1 LSNIVIYFVT
11 IKIAMTL
18 TLLLLLSSLIA
29 VTTFIPL
36 LQDGY
41 GQNTDTQQQ
50 QQQPTSESTSASS
63 PIDCKSIASQI
74 GSNAFP
80 IQNPHKEICDIS
92 IIRDSPQIKDQN
104 GTVLNKFL
112 VANTLVEIMAHSP
125 TTASATGASN
135 GGGDGAGGS
144 GTTNTTLN
152 ASSPT
157 SNTQKVMAMIEF
169 ALLQTELKPV
179 LNMISKTNWTIV
191 AIHNHA
197 LLETPDTIF
206 VHADA
211 KGPLE
216 SIISPIKEVLALQQS
231 AVQTGN
237 AAGAQEG
244 QQSANNNTEN
254 PLADI
259 GEKLGEVFGGGG
271 GEGDR

>member
-1 LSNIVIYFVT
+1 
-11 IKIAMTL
+11 MTL
-18 TLLLLLSSLIA
+18 TLLLLLSLIA

-36 LQDGY
+36 LQEGY
-41 GQNTDTQQQ
+41 GQNTDTQQ
-50 QQQPTSESTSASS
+50 TSPAESTAASS
-63 PIDCKSIASQI
+63 PVDCKSIASQI

-92 IIRDSPQIKDQN
+92 VMRDSPQIIDQN

-112 VANTLVEIMAHSP
+112 VANTLVEVMGHSP
-125 TTASATGASN
+125 AATGGSN
-135 GGGDGAGGS
+135 GGDGAGAN
-144 GTTNTTLN
+144 NTTLN

-157 SNTQKVMAMIEF
+157 SNTQKVMAMVEF

-179 LNMISKTNWTIV
+179 LNLISKTNWTVV

-216 SIISPIKEVLALQQS
+216 SIISPIKEVLALQQQS
-231 AVQTGN
+231 AQAGN
-237 AAGAQEG
+237 AAEGGQEAGAQQG
-244 QQSANNNTEN
+244 QQPANNTEN

-259 GEKLGEVFGGGG
+259 GEKLGEVFTGG
-271 GEGDR
+271 GEGNK

>member
-1 LSNIVIYFVT
+1 
-11 IKIAMTL
+11 MTL
-18 TLLLLLSSLIA
+18 TLLLLLLLIA

-36 LQDGY
+36 LQEGY
-41 GQNTDTQQQ
+41 GQNTDTQQ
-50 QQQPTSESTSASS
+50 TSPAESTAASS

-92 IIRDSPQIKDQN
+92 IMRDSPQIIDQN

-112 VANTLVEIMAHSP
+112 VANTLVEVMGHSP
-125 TTASATGASN
+125 PAAAAAATGGSN
-135 GGGDGAGGS
+135 GGGGTGS
-144 GTTNTTLN
+144 NNTTGN
-152 ASSPT
+152 ASSST
-157 SNTQKVMAMIEF
+157 SNTQKVMAMVEF

-179 LNMISKTNWTIV
+179 LNLISKTNWTVV

-216 SIISPIKEVLALQQS
+216 SIIFPIKEVLALQQQS
-231 AVQTGN
+231 AQAGGQE
-237 AAGAQEG
+237 AGAQQG
-244 QQSANNNTEN
+244 QQQQGEQPANNNSGN

-259 GEKLGEVFGGGG
+259 GEKLGDVFTGG
-271 GEGDR
+271 GEDNK

>member
-1 LSNIVIYFVT
+1 
-11 IKIAMTL
+11 MTL
-18 TLLLLLSSLIA
+18 TLLLLLSLIA

-36 LQDGY
+36 LQEGY
-41 GQNTDTQQQ
+41 GQNTDTQQ
-50 QQQPTSESTSASS
+50 TSPVESTAASS
-63 PIDCKSIASQI
+63 SVDCKSIASQI

-92 IIRDSPQIKDQN
+92 VMRDSPQIIDQN

-112 VANTLVEIMAHSP
+112 VANTLVEVMGHSP
-125 TTASATGASN
+125 AAPAAATGD
-135 GGGDGAGGS
+135 GGAGAN
-144 GTTNTTLN
+144 NTSLN

-157 SNTQKVMAMIEF
+157 SNTQKVMAMVEF

-179 LNMISKTNWTIV
+179 LNIISKTNWTVV

-216 SIISPIKEVLALQQS
+216 SIIFPIKEVLALQQQS
-231 AVQTGN
+231 AQ
-237 AAGAQEG
+237 AGAQQG
-244 QQSANNNTEN
+244 QQPANNTEN

-259 GEKLGEVFGGGG
+259 GEKLGEVFTGG
-271 GEGDR
+271 GEGNK

>member
-1 LSNIVIYFVT
+1 
-11 IKIAMTL
+11 MTL
-18 TLLLLLSSLIA
+18 TLLILLSLIA

-36 LQDGY
+36 LQEGY
-41 GQNTDTQQQ
+41 GQNTDTQQ
-50 QQQPTSESTSASS
+50 TSSSSESTAASS

-92 IIRDSPQIKDQN
+92 IMRDSPQITDQN

-112 VANTLVEIMAHSP
+112 VANTLVEIMGHSP
-125 TTASATGASN
+125 ASATATGGSN
-135 GGGDGAGGS
+135 GGDGAGS
-144 GTTNTTLN
+144 NNTTVN

-157 SNTQKVMAMIEF
+157 SNTQNAMAMVEF

-179 LNMISKTNWTIV
+179 LNLISKTNWTVV

-211 KGPLE
+211 KGSLQ
-216 SIISPIKEVLALQQS
+216 SIIAPIMGVLSLQQQS
-231 AVQTGN
+231 AQADNTQQG
-237 AAGAQEG
+237 G
-244 QQSANNNTEN
+244 QQGEQPANNNSGN

-259 GEKLGEVFGGGG
+259 GEKLGDVFTGGGDG
-271 GEGDR
+271 NK

>member
-1 LSNIVIYFVT
+1 
-11 IKIAMTL
+11 MTL
-18 TLLLLLSSLIA
+18 TLLLLLSLIA

-36 LQDGY
+36 LQEGY
-41 GQNTDTQQQ
+41 GQNTDTQQ
-50 QQQPTSESTSASS
+50 TSPAESTVGSS

-92 IIRDSPQIKDQN
+92 IMRESPQIIDQN

-112 VANTLVEIMAHSP
+112 VANTLVEVMGHSP
-125 TTASATGASN
+125 TATGGSN
-135 GGGDGAGGS
+135 GGDGAGS
-144 GTTNTTLN
+144 NNTTLN

-157 SNTQKVMAMIEF
+157 SNTQKVMAMVEF

-179 LNMISKTNWTIV
+179 LNLISKTNWTVV

-216 SIISPIKEVLALQQS
+216 SIISPIKEVLALQQQS
-231 AVQTGN
+231 AQEGN
-237 AAGAQEG
+237 AAEGGQEAGAQQG
-244 QQSANNNTEN
+244 QQPANNTGN

-259 GEKLGEVFGGGG
+259 GEKLEDVFTGG
-271 GEGDR
+271 GEGNK

>member
-1 LSNIVIYFVT
+1 
-11 IKIAMTL
+11 MTL
-18 TLLLLLSSLIA
+18 TLLLLLLLIA

-36 LQDGY
+36 LQEGY
-41 GQNTDTQQQ
+41 GQNTDTQQ
-50 QQQPTSESTSASS
+50 TSPAESTAASS

-92 IIRDSPQIKDQN
+92 IMRDSPQIIDQN

-112 VANTLVEIMAHSP
+112 VANTLVEVMGHSP
-125 TTASATGASN
+125 AAAAAAAATGGSN
-135 GGGDGAGGS
+135 GGGGTGS
-144 GTTNTTLN
+144 NNTTGN

-157 SNTQKVMAMIEF
+157 SNTQKVMAMVEF

-179 LNMISKTNWTIV
+179 LNLISKTNWTVV

-206 VHADA
+206 IHADA

-216 SIISPIKEVLALQQS
+216 SIIFPIKEVLALQQQS
-231 AVQTGN
+231 AQAGQEE
-237 AAGAQEG
+237 GAQQG
-244 QQSANNNTEN
+244 QQSANNTSGN

-259 GEKLGEVFGGGG
+259 GEKLEDVFTGGD
-271 GEGDR
+271 EGNK

>member
-1 LSNIVIYFVT
+1 
-11 IKIAMTL
+11 MTL
-18 TLLLLLSSLIA
+18 TLLLLLSLIA

-36 LQDGY
+36 LQEGY
-41 GQNTDTQQQ
+41 GQNTDTQQ
-50 QQQPTSESTSASS
+50 TSPAESTAASS
-63 PIDCKSIASQI
+63 PVDCKSIASQI

-92 IIRDSPQIKDQN
+92 VMRDSPQIIDQN

-112 VANTLVEIMAHSP
+112 VANTLVEVMGHSP
-125 TTASATGASN
+125 AATG
-135 GGGDGAGGS
+135 GGGADAN
-144 GTTNTTLN
+144 NTTLN

-157 SNTQKVMAMIEF
+157 SNTQKVMAMVEF

-179 LNMISKTNWTIV
+179 LNIISKTNWTVV
-191 AIHNHA
+191 AIHNHV

-216 SIISPIKEVLALQQS
+216 SIIFPIKEVLALQQQS
-231 AVQTGN
+231 AQAEGGQE
-237 AAGAQEG
+237 AGAQQG
-244 QQSANNNTEN
+244 QQQEGEQPANNNTGN

-259 GEKLGEVFGGGG
+259 GEKLGDVFTGG
-271 GEGDR
+271 GEGNK

>member
-1 LSNIVIYFVT
+1 
-11 IKIAMTL
+11 MTL
-18 TLLLLLSSLIA
+18 TLLLLLSLIA

-36 LQDGY
+36 LQEGY

-50 QQQPTSESTSASS
+50 TTAESTSASS

-74 GSNAFP
+74 GPNAFP

-92 IIRDSPQIKDQN
+92 VMRHSPQIIDQN

-112 VANTLVEIMAHSP
+112 VANTLVEVMGHSP
-125 TTASATGASN
+125 AATDGDAGAN
-135 GGGDGAGGS
+135 
-144 GTTNTTLN
+144 NTTLN

-157 SNTQKVMAMIEF
+157 SNTQKVMAMVEF

-179 LNMISKTNWTIV
+179 LNIISKTNWTVV

-216 SIISPIKEVLALQQS
+216 SIIFPIKEVLALQQQS
-231 AVQTGN
+231 AQAEGGQE
-237 AAGAQEG
+237 AGAQQG
-244 QQSANNNTEN
+244 QQQEGGQPANNNTGN

-259 GEKLGEVFGGGG
+259 GEKLGDVFTGG
-271 GEGDR
+271 GEGNK

>member
-1 LSNIVIYFVT
+1 
-11 IKIAMTL
+11 MTL

-36 LQDGY
+36 LLQEGY
-41 GQNTDTQQQ
+41 SQSNQQ
-50 QQQPTSESTSASS
+50 TSSAESTS

-92 IIRDSPQIKDQN
+92 IIRDSPQIVDQN

-112 VANTLVEIMAHSP
+112 VANTLVEIMGNPPVA
-125 TTASATGASN
+125 TTAGGSN
-135 GGGDGAGGS
+135 GGTSGAG
-144 GTTNTTLN
+144 TNNTTLN
-152 ASSPT
+152 ASSSI
-157 SNTQKVMAMIEF
+157 SNTQRVMAMVEF

-179 LNMISKTNWTIV
+179 LNLISKTNWTIV

-211 KGPLE
+211 KGSLQ
-216 SIISPIKEVLALQQS
+216 SIIAPIIGVLSLQQQS
-231 AVQTGN
+231 VAEEGGGGKEMGEQ
-237 AAGAQEG
+237 QQQQQG
-244 QQSANNNTEN
+244 QQPANNTSEN

-259 GEKLGEVFGGGG
+259 GEKLGEVFTGGG
-271 GEGDR
+271 GEGSR